1 MAEGTAVR
9 ARVRHEQ
16 DRSYTVLVVGPAGEV
31 EVGTTTETGQLHR
44 LAVEGA
50 ARLLSVPLEQ
60 VAEQVVVDLV
70 VPRPPYGRDGQLVR
84 ITSRDVPEDHGALGQ
99 AHWFGAEGAWFVT
112 VAGSGTGIVA
122 SEGLDFAPQVGDV
135 ESAELTAYLQRVGQ
149 KG

>member
-1 MAEGTAVR
+1 MAEQTGVK

-16 DRSYTVLVVGPAGEV
+16 DRSYTVLVLGPAGEA
-31 EVGTTTETGQLHR
+31 EVGTTTETGQLRR

-60 VAEQVVVDLV
+60 VVVELV
-70 VPRPPYGRDGQLVR
+70 VPRPPCGRDGQLVR

-112 VAGSGTGIVA
+112 VVGSGTGIVPT
-122 SEGLDFAPQVGDV
+122 EGLDFAPQVGDL
-135 ESAELTAYLQRVGQ
+135 ELAELTAYLERAGR
-149 KG
+149 KD

>member
-1 MAEGTAVR
+1 MVEETGVR
-9 ARVRHEQ
+9 ARVRHEE

-50 ARLLSVPLEQ
+50 AWLLSVPLEQ
-60 VAEQVVVDLV
+60 VVVELV

-112 VAGSGTGIVA
+112 VTGSGTGIVA
-122 SEGLDFAPQVGDV
+122 SEGLDFAPQVGDA
-135 ESAELTAYLQRVGQ
+135 ELAELTAYLERASHEG
-149 KG
+149 

>member
-1 MAEGTAVR
+1 MAEETAVR
-9 ARVRHEQ
+9 ARVRHEG
-16 DRSYTVLVVGPAGEV
+16 DRSYTVLVLGPAGEV
-31 EVGTTTETGQLHR
+31 EVGTTTETGRLHR

-50 ARLLSVPLEQ
+50 ARLLGVPLEQ
-60 VAEQVVVDLV
+60 VVVELV
-70 VPRPPYGRDGQLVR
+70 VPHPPYGRDGQLVR
-84 ITSRDVPEDHGALGQ
+84 IISREVPEDHGALGQ

-135 ESAELTAYLQRVGQ
+135 ELAELTAYLERAGQ

>member
-1 MAEGTAVR
+1 M
-9 ARVRHEQ
+9 RHEE

-50 ARLLSVPLEQ
+50 AWLLSVPLEQ
-60 VAEQVVVDLV
+60 VVVELV

-112 VAGSGTGIVA
+112 VTGSGTGIVA
-122 SEGLDFAPQVGDV
+122 SEGLDFAPQVGDA
-135 ESAELTAYLQRVGQ
+135 ELAELTAYLERASHEG
-149 KG
+149 